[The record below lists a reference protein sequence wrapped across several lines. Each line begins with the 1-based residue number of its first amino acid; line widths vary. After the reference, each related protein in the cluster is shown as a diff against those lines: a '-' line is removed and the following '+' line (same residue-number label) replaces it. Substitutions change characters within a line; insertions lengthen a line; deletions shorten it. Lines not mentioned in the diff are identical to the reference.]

1 MKVNS
6 ARFLLLLLAGL
17 SLAII
22 SPNAEA
28 VLQTQ
33 TVSASV
39 SVTVLPAKTTELLN
53 QLELSDKVSLR
64 QTTQIV
70 ATMDKAYAFSQQAND
85 RLTMYDRL

>member
-1 MKVNS
+1 MKANNS
-6 ARFLLLLLAGL
+6 RFVLSLLAVL
-17 SLAII
+17 SLAVI

-28 VLQTQ
+28 TLQTQ

-39 SVTVLPAKTTELLN
+39 SVTVLPAKTTQLLN

-64 QTTQIV
+64 QTTQII